1 MEWAQVGW
9 VDAAMLALLLA
20 SVLVGA
26 VRGLTF
32 ELLSLAGW
40 FAAWFAGLG
49 LGPLLAPHL
58 PVGEAGSTLNRGAA
72 FACAFLGVLVVWS
85 LAARAV
91 ASLIGKTPLRPLD
104 RLLGAVFG
112 WGRGALV
119 LLAFAAL
126 VAYTP
131 AVRSEAWRGSVGA
144 VWLNAGLQVLL
155 PWLATATGAA
165 PELSKPPA
173 ADRV

>member
-1 MEWAQVGW
+1 MEWSQVGP
-9 VDAAMLALLLA
+9 VDAAMLALLLV
-20 SVLVGA
+20 SMLVGA

-40 FAAWFAGLG
+40 FAAWFAGLW

-58 PVGEAGSTLNRGAA
+58 PIGEVGSTLNRGIA

-112 WGRGALV
+112 LSRGALV
-119 LLAFAAL
+119 LLALAAV

-131 AVRSEAWRGSVGA
+131 VVRTEAWRASFGA

-155 PWLATATGAA
+155 PWLATATGAPPGP
-165 PELSKPPA
+165 PEPPA
-173 ADRV
+173 ANRV